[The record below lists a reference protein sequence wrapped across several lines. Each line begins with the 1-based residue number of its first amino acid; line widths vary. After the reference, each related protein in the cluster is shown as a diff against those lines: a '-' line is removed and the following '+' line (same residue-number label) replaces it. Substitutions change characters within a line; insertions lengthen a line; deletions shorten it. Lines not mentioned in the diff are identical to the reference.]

1 MIFKSKRD
9 PLFLITTYGV
19 ILILFGILIYDVNK
33 RHISLSIWFHLF
45 DLLINIFL
53 IWILYG
59 TYYQLDET
67 YLSYF
72 CGPIKGKIEIS
83 TIKEIT
89 PNKTMWVG
97 LKPATGRKGLIIK
110 YNKYDEIYISPIS
123 NDIFI
128 AEILKLNPAIKIQ

>member
-9 PLFLITTYGV
+9 PLFLITIYGV
-19 ILILFGILIYDVNK
+19 ILILIGILIYDITK
-33 RHISLSIWFHLF
+33 AHISLHLCFDLF
-45 DLLINIFL
+45 DLLIIAFLLWIF
-53 IWILYG
+53 YG
-59 TYYQLDET
+59 TYYLLDNT
-67 YLSYF
+67 HLSYF

-110 YNKYDEIYISPIS
+110 YDKYDEIYISPIN

-128 AEILKLNPAIKIQ
+128 AEILKLNPAIKIH